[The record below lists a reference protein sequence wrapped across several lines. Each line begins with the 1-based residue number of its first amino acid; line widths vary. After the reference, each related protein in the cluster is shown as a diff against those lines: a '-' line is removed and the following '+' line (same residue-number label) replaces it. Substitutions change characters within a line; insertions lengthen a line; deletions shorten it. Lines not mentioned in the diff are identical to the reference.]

1 MKKYEI
7 AALSE
12 DEMRE
17 RIKEYKAQIATIKFN
32 KAIEPPTNPMILRNL
47 RKDIA
52 RMKTLLRQK
61 ELAAEKQKNHPNT

>member
-12 DEMRE
+12 AEMKE
-17 RIKEYKAQIATIKFN
+17 RIKECKEQIANIRFN
-32 KAIEPPTNPMILRNL
+32 KAIEPPTNPMIVRNL
-47 RKDIA
+47 KKDIA

-61 ELAAEKQKNHPNT
+61 ELAAEKEKKA

>member
-12 DEMRE
+12 TEMKE
-17 RIKEYKAQIATIKFN
+17 RIKECKEQIANIKFN

-61 ELAAEKQKNHPNT
+61 ELAAEKEKKA